1 MTQMPSAP
9 SGSGNVDPE
18 VFSQVWRRVMPQDR
32 PDCPIMVEPLPT
44 GQQQEAPGSAPAEP
58 AAGAESAEEMLPVLA
73 EEVPTPLSCPL
84 PEPPRAFSPAP
95 APRHVSPVRPDEH
108 DVPCLGRSSA
118 MYGSA
123 LQEFIDH
130 ELSDWRTYMALSRRC
145 PAGGNRV
152 LASIAAD
159 ERRHGKRLSAA
170 YFLISGIRY
179 WPVEHMT
186 APPQGAWPA
195 ALRQRFAGEQQGA
208 AAYLAAAAESSD
220 PALTA
225 LYTEL
230 AADEARHAQLLREL
244 LEEM

>member
-1 MTQMPSAP
+1 MTQMPSTP
-9 SGSGNVDPE
+9 SGSDGLDPE
-18 VFSQVWRRVMPQDR
+18 SFSQVWRRVMPQER
-32 PDCPIMVEPLPT
+32 PDCPIMVEPLPA
-44 GQQQEAPGSAPAEP
+44 QPSQEEPASAPSEPEAGMEPGEELLPAPAE
-58 AAGAESAEEMLPVLA
+58 A
-73 EEVPTPLSCPL
+73 VPHLSCPL
-84 PEPPRAFSPAP
+84 PEPTQTLPPVPA
-95 APRHVSPVRPDEH
+95 ARHVSPVRPDEH